1 MHQGRVLS
9 GKARLSGLLIGIELA
24 GTRDLWQDHKVMLLG
39 DSRLQSLYQLAM
51 DHIKIDVIL
60 VNATEMTLAGLTAA
74 YEQQE

>member
-1 MHQGRVLS
+1 
-9 GKARLSGLLIGIELA
+9 
-24 GTRDLWQDHKVMLLG
+24 
-39 DSRLQSLYQLAM
+39 SLYQLAM